1 MLPPRSSNNIH
12 RAFRGGSSG
21 GRITRGRL
29 LQILAGVVA
38 SVVVLSLVLHSTLE
52 VSSSTQPSGSP
63 GAYNIPRNL
72 RAGTAGLLIGEQVPE
87 TTSSTSGAGVGGEG
101 GAAASAAT
109 AQPNSL
115 IKSSTLH
122 DRLARAGPAGLS
134 PGTTSE
140 ALSDRRFLAGA
151 AAASSGGARWEA
163 APGLGPLRS
172 RQQQEIRERGCG
184 QEQQAGAAGSGS
196 RSCDRRRRR
205 RRRRRKEKWTRTR
218 KRKRKAAR
226 AAEVAPQAHRSSSAV
241 FESDH
246 ISGRGATA
254 GERYRPEEEE
264 EEEELQPLP
273 PPLAPPSSASSLKGR
288 WLCRAQCTA
297 STSCVL
303 FTAGSLALTA
313 AAAAAAAMAAMAAGV
328 AAAVPC

>member
-72 RAGTAGLLIGEQVPE
+72 RAGTAGLLIGEQVSE

-122 DRLARAGPAGLS
+122 DRLARAGPAGL
-134 PGTTSE
+134 GTTSE
-140 ALSDRRFLAGA
+140 ALSGPTTSQQPP
-151 AAASSGGARWEA
+151 ASVPPPVVARNGEA
-163 APGLGPLRS
+163 APGLGAFEKS
-172 RQQQEIRERGCG
+172 
-184 QEQQAGAAGSGS
+184 AAAGGS
-196 RSCDRRRRR
+196 
-205 RRRRRKEKWTRTR
+205 
-218 KRKRKAAR
+218 
-226 AAEVAPQAHRSSSAV
+226 
-241 FESDH
+241 
-246 ISGRGATA
+246 ATA
-254 GERYRPEEEE
+254 GACLSRLINY
-264 EEEELQPLP
+264 
-273 PPLAPPSSASSLKGR
+273 
-288 WLCRAQCTA
+288 
-297 STSCVL
+297 
-303 FTAGSLALTA
+303 
-313 AAAAAAAMAAMAAGV
+313 
-328 AAAVPC
+328 